1 MKVKIKIFGIQ
12 KLIDKMGGKE
22 EAEFRKDYSTG
33 KH

>member
-22 EAEFRKDYSTG
+22 EAEV
-33 KH
+33 